1 MRTASRIVKR
11 LLIAKREAVVVEVFK
26 GAAIVGGDGAPDK
39 VLHAAATAPSSEESR
54 KAEVELGE
62 SREGVG
68 YERDT

>member
-1 MRTASRIVKR
+1 
-11 LLIAKREAVVVEVFK
+11 
-26 GAAIVGGDGAPDK
+26 VGGDGAPDK